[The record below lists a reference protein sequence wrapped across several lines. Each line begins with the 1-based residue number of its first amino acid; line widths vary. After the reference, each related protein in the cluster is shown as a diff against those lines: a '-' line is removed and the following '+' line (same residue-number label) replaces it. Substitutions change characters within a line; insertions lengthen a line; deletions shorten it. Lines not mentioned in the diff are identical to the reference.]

1 MPRVSKVRPTRRT
14 KVPLRCG
21 SGVRS
26 LGKLV
31 CTSLAK
37 SIMGYLPTWIMP
49 RMTEATRLWSA
60 CTTMRTTP
68 TLSS

>member
-1 MPRVSKVRPTRRT
+1 MMPRVSKVRPTKRT

-31 CTSLAK
+31 CTSLEK
-37 SIMGYLPTWIMP
+37 SIMLYLPI
-49 RMTEATRLWSA
+49 
-60 CTTMRTTP
+60 
-68 TLSS
+68 